1 MKVNGRGP
9 KPAEFCL
16 VGEGPGPQ
24 EDRTGRCFSGK
35 SGQELER
42 FLDGIDCPDI
52 SDVFLTN
59 LYRYYGG
66 KEYRY
71 TTADFERDEPD
82 LVAEL
87 LAVKPRIVITM
98 GRPATRWALGDVDID
113 SVEGLPFYLPEGS
126 RALAA
131 LSPDVVVFPLIHV
144 AAGMHN
150 PEMSPYVVRG
160 FREFARFLEG
170 EIEPQHL
177 FADPIPNPVYEE
189 VTNEMQLSELL
200 EGTYRARGVLE
211 NHKSVQDGRRD
222 GVVRAPGVLREASPQ
237 RITRL
242 SLDTEGWPGLE
253 WSLQFSNE
261 PGTGYLIDARNP
273 VLLARFWGHLYR
285 DRPRL
290 IFHSALHDLAML
302 RCLGA
307 DIDRLTFDDTMVMA
321 YLLQLEPQGLKQGS
335 LRYCNMRMQK
345 YDEIIGD
352 TANELA
358 LEYVTWLHDIET
370 MDYKAAQRREL
381 LRLQTTPYLDAK
393 GKERPGRRVTKLP
406 SLPKS
411 PLLKCVVRIM
421 NSDRPAGLWADQIED
436 IHVAAYKRLG
446 CEMPQATLDY
456 VERSKAVAYGCRD
469 PDATIRL
476 EEHYSKKIDAMGLR
490 DVYNL
495 EISTYPL
502 IDRMQKIGMK
512 PDIAHFDR
520 LSPRLQA
527 EIDRLQHYLEAGTGI
542 DDFNANSG
550 DQVAEYLFDR
560 CGLEPMKM
568 TKGDG
573 HGNGVRGSTN
583 DKILEALEH
592 EHPELAVL
600 STIRAYREVYK
611 LKNTFSDRVKDFAKR
626 WPHDGRVHPTYRTT
640 RVVTGRLAASE
651 PNILAMPKHG
661 KFAKEFRR
669 GWVVEEG
676 HVMGSWD
683 LSQIELRVAAHLSQD
698 PVMLAIYRG
707 ERRNPDGSLIDL
719 HAALAERIFGV
730 LPKLQD
736 DSKHRLPAKAIN
748 FGFWMGQTAKGLQ
761 VELRKNG
768 IETSEDD
775 AQRWLDDAHAL
786 YKGARPY
793 MQERISEAQRTGMV
807 RCMSGRIR
815 YIGGIRSRHAR
826 IREEA
831 ERFAFSTPIQEGAS
845 YVMKTNEAHLW
856 NYILKPLW
864 REGVWV
870 EPLVQIH
877 DDLVLE
883 LQENKAKDVSARMVE
898 CMTKSFTR
906 LSVPIKTSASI
917 GPNWADM
924 KEFKEAA

>member
-9 KPAEFCL
+9 RPAEFCL
-16 VGEGPGPQ
+16 IGEGPGPH
-24 EDRTGRCFSGK
+24 EDRTGRAFAGK
-35 SGQELER
+35 SGEELER
-42 FLDGIDCPDI
+42 FLDGVDCPDV

-59 LYRYYGG
+59 LYRFYGG
-66 KEYRY
+66 KDYRY
-71 TTADFERDEPD
+71 TAADFERDEPD
-82 LVAEL
+82 LIAEL
-87 LAVKPRIVITM
+87 QEVKPRIVITM
-98 GRPATRWALGDVDID
+98 GRPATRWALGDVDLD
-113 SVEGLPFYLPEGS
+113 SVEGLPFYLPTDS

-131 LSPDVVVFPLIHV
+131 LASDVIVFPLIHV

-170 EIEPQHL
+170 EVEPRHL
-177 FADPIPNPVYEE
+177 FADPIPHPVYEE
-189 VTNEMQLSELL
+189 VTDEVQLSELL
-200 EGTYRARGVLE
+200 EESYVGTESENSEGVQHREGQSLVRVPGLPRG
-211 NHKSVQDGRRD
+211 
-222 GVVRAPGVLREASPQ
+222 ASAQ
-237 RITRL
+237 RVTRL
-242 SLDTEGWPGLE
+242 GLDTEGWPGRE
-253 WSLQFSNE
+253 WSLQFSDRA
-261 PGTGYLIDARNP
+261 GRGSLIDAHSQGLLGAFFEFVCRN
-273 VLLARFWGHLYR
+273 HT
-285 DRPRL
+285 RL
-290 IFHSALHDLAML
+290 VFHSALHDLAMC

-307 DIDRLTFDDTMVMA
+307 DTDRLVFDDTMVMA
-321 YLLQLEPQGLKQGS
+321 YLLQLEPQGLKQGA

-370 MDYKAAQRREL
+370 VDYRQAQRAEL
-381 LRLQTTPYLDAK
+381 LRQQTTPYTDAR
-393 GKERPGRRVTKLP
+393 GKVKSGRRVTKLP

-421 NSDRPAGLWADQIED
+421 NSDRPAGLWLDQIED

-446 CEMPQATLDY
+446 CEMPVATLDY

-469 PDATIRL
+469 ADATIRL
-476 EEHYSKKIDAMGLR
+476 EEHYSKKIDALGLR

-502 IDRMQKIGMK
+502 IDRMQRIGMK
-512 PDIAHFDR
+512 PDIPHFDR
-520 LSPRLQA
+520 LSPRLQT

-550 DQVAEYLFDR
+550 DQVAEYLFNK

-573 HGNGVRGSTN
+573 KGNGVRGSTN

-592 EHPELAVL
+592 EHPEVEML

-626 WPHDGRVHPTYRTT
+626 WPFDGRVHPTYRTT

-669 GWVVEEG
+669 GWIVEDG

-719 HAALAERIFGV
+719 HAALAERIFGI

-786 YKGARPY
+786 YKGANPY
-793 MQERISEAQRTGMV
+793 MQERIAEAQRTGMV

-845 YVMKTNEAHLW
+845 MVMKTNEAHLW

-864 REGVWV
+864 QEGVWI

-883 LQENKAKDVSARMVE
+883 LQADRAKEVSARMVE
-898 CMTKSFTR
+898 CMTKSFTT

-924 KEFKEAA
+924 KELR